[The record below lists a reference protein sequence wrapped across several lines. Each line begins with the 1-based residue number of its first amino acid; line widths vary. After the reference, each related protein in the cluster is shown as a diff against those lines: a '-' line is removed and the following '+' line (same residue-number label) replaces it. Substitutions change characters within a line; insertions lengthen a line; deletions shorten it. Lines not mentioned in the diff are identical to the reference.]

1 MKYTAKDVSK
11 IMNINRET
19 LRYYEKLDLLSPEID
34 EKNGY
39 RYYDDWDLN
48 YIGECKHFRS
58 LGFNIQEIKEIFQN
72 DNLRDFTEKM
82 EEKQQTYLNQLKF
95 YEMLVKKNASDIE
108 KLKNIST
115 SLSFCQIT
123 ETNQRYFVPNR
134 KNFDFSCSFEKQ
146 SVLNEMMDFYPFID
160 ATIYIT
166 RNEYEDKKETF
177 SWGFSITAELAK
189 AFSISTDSMTSLPAH
204 KAIHCVVD
212 AGERGNLNYTLFA
225 PITAYMEEKNLQIS
239 GDIYGNLLARV
250 NEEDGLHRYIE
261 IYFPISS

>member
-134 KNFDFSCSFEKQ
+134 KNFDFSCSKSNPLRCGCRRTWESK
-146 SVLNEMMDFYPFID
+146 LYPFCP
-160 ATIYIT
+160 
-166 RNEYEDKKETF
+166 N
-177 SWGFSITAELAK
+177 
-189 AFSISTDSMTSLPAH
+189 
-204 KAIHCVVD
+204 HCLH
-212 AGERGNLNYTLFA
+212 GR
-225 PITAYMEEKNLQIS
+225 KNLQIS